1 MPIWFNSVNY
11 SRIPFRFPLSTRP
24 RSQPLH
30 SMNKAPIC
38 VLLAST
44 CLLTVSVAK
53 WSRIPGVDNKPVNMC
68 LSVAGT
74 TVASSSG
81 INPSSGLTVGDPL
94 RSINIAAGKSEAILK
109 FTVQSYVDK
118 ASFVSDGLEGKVSA
132 SMSADG
138 KAWNAP
144 TSTVFSPADR
154 NVALDMGR
162 APGRY
167 LRLEFELVRG
177 GTIRSFQAFGAYT
190 EADFKLTE
198 APDNDGPAINLAS
211 GISGGRLI
219 YVNPES
225 YGDRNDATLFNQID
239 FPESDEK
246 FRTAVYDLGQVR
258 SLSEFGSVHSPRPVR
273 LSVYAFESLPEKEDW
288 RGRLAF
294 DSTVFDTAE
303 PVASGEEAAGS
314 GTIKVKPK
322 SVVKARYVALRW
334 EPDFNPPNFVASVSL
349 TTNGYNV
356 TFTPPGGGA
365 PGQGGAG
372 GGQGGTD
379 GTDGTGG
386 GGQGGSPFMSN
397 SLSNAGT
404 GFAASG
410 NSVSGKP

>member
-1 MPIWFNSVNY
+1 
-11 SRIPFRFPLSTRP
+11 
-24 RSQPLH
+24 
-30 SMNKAPIC
+30 MNKAPIC

-211 GISGGRLI
+211 GIGGGRLI

-225 YGDRNDATLFNQID
+225 FGDRNDAALFNQNE

-294 DSTVFDTAE
+294 DSSVFDTAE

-334 EPDFNPPNFVASVSL
+334 EPDFNPPSFVAGPVI
-349 TTNGYNV
+349 TTNGNNI
-356 TFTPPGGGA
+356 TFNPPGGGT
-365 PGQGGAG
+365 
-372 GGQGGTD
+372 GQGGTGTGQGGTGTGQGGTN

-386 GGQGGSPFMSN
+386 QAGGPFMSN

-410 NSVSGKP
+410 GSVSK